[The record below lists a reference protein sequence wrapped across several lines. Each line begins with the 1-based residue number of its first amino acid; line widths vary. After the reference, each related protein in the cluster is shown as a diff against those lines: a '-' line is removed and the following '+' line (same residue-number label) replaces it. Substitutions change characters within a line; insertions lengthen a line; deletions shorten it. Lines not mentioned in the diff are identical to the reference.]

1 MRSYTV
7 ARVWDIP
14 IRINISLILFLPLLA
29 YLIGS
34 GQGISLYAGV
44 IGSLAG
50 TELDPAALAEF
61 RWLIGTLAALGLFL
75 GVLAHE
81 LGHAWMARRYGI
93 GIESITLW
101 IFGGVAALESIPKEW
116 NREFWIAI
124 IGPITSVAVG
134 VVFLLGLQVV
144 PASQP
149 VLLFVVGWLGVINIV
164 LAVFNCIPAFPM
176 DGGRILRALLARN
189 RPYASATRTAARVG
203 ITFGL
208 VFVVLGVL
216 ALDLILIL
224 VGLFVYGAAKNE
236 SRITTVADLLEG
248 LTVAD
253 LMRPDLQPIPADT
266 TLQAFSDRMF
276 TSRRTA
282 FPVERDGDLVGV
294 VSLDELKGARKL
306 DRETATVAD
315 ILSPSS
321 VRVRREEDAFEALVA
336 INTARTNHALV
347 EDGAGAVVGIVTF
360 AEFAETM
367 QFAAN
372 AGKPARESPL
382 EDGIV

>member
-7 ARVWDIP
+7 ARIWEIP

-34 GQGISLYAGV
+34 GQGITLYAGI

-189 RPYASATRTAARVG
+189 RPYASATRIAARVG

-216 ALDLILIL
+216 AFDLILIL
-224 VGLFVYGAAKNE
+224 VGLFVYGAAKSE

-253 LMRPDLQPIPADT
+253 LMRLDPETIPAET

-276 TSRRTA
+276 TSRRTV
-282 FPVERDGDLVGV
+282 FPVERDGELVGV
-294 VSLDELKGARKL
+294 VSLDELKRARKL
-306 DRETATVAD
+306 DRDTATVAA
-315 ILSPSS
+315 ILSESP
-321 VRVRREEDAFEALVA
+321 VRIRREEDAFEALVA
-336 INTARTNHALV
+336 INTERTNHALV
-347 EDGAGAVVGIVTF
+347 EDDAGEVVGVVTF

-367 QFAAN
+367 QFAAT

-382 EDGIV
+382 DEGIV

>member
-7 ARVWDIP
+7 GRIWDIP
-14 IRINISLILFLPLLA
+14 IRINVSLILFLPLLA

-34 GQGISLYAGV
+34 GEGISLYAGV

-61 RWLIGTLAALGLFL
+61 RWLIGTLAAIGLFV
-75 GVLAHE
+75 GVLLHE

-149 VLLFVVGWLGVINIV
+149 VLLFVVGWLGLINVV

-203 ITFGL
+203 VTFGL
-208 VFVVLGVL
+208 LFVVLGVL
-216 ALDLILIL
+216 AFDLILIL

-248 LTVAD
+248 VTVAD
-253 LMRPDLQPIPADT
+253 LMSRDPETLPADT
-266 TLQAFSDRMF
+266 TLQAFADRMF
-276 TSRRTA
+276 ASHRTT
-282 FPVERDGDLVGV
+282 FPVERDGALVGV
-294 VSLDELKGARKL
+294 VSLGALKRARKL
-306 DRETATVAD
+306 DRETATVAE
-315 ILSPSS
+315 ILSESP
-321 VRVRREEDAFEALVA
+321 VRVRAEEDAFEALVA
-336 INTARTNHALV
+336 INTARAEYALV
-347 EDGAGAVVGIVTF
+347 EDDAGDVVGIVTL

-367 QFAAN
+367 QFAAT

-382 EDGIV
+382 EEGIV

>member
-7 ARVWDIP
+7 ARIWAIP

-34 GQGISLYAGV
+34 GQGITLYAGV

-61 RWLIGTLAALGLFL
+61 RWLIGTLAALGLFV

-124 IGPITSVAVG
+124 VGPITSVAVG

-189 RPYASATRTAARVG
+189 RPYASATRMAARIG

-216 ALDLILIL
+216 AFDLILIL

-253 LMRPDLQPIPADT
+253 LMRPDPQTIPADT

-276 TSRRTA
+276 TSRRTV
-282 FPVERDGDLVGV
+282 FPVERDGELVGV
-294 VSLDELKGARKL
+294 VSLDNLKSARKL
-306 DRETATVAD
+306 DRETVTVAE
-315 ILSPSS
+315 ILSSSS
-321 VRVRREEDAFEALVA
+321 VRVRREEDAFEALAA

-347 EDGAGAVVGIVTF
+347 EDGAGEVVGIVTF

-382 EDGIV
+382 EEGIV

>member
-7 ARVWDIP
+7 GRIWDIP
-14 IRINISLILFLPLLA
+14 IRINVSLILFLPLLA

-34 GQGISLYAGV
+34 GEGIALYAGV
-44 IGSLAG
+44 IGTLAG

-61 RWLIGTLAALGLFL
+61 RWLIGTLAALGLFF
-75 GVLAHE
+75 GVLLHE

-116 NREFWIAI
+116 DREFWIAI

-134 VVFLLGLQVV
+134 ITFLLGLQVV

-149 VLLFVVGWLGVINIV
+149 VLLFVVGWLGVINVV

-203 ITFGL
+203 VTFGL
-208 VFVVLGVL
+208 LFIVLGVL
-216 ALDLILIL
+216 AFDLILIL
-224 VGLFVYGAAKNE
+224 IGIFVYGAAKNE

-248 LTVAD
+248 VTVAD
-253 LMRPDLQPIPADT
+253 LMSRDPEMIPADT
-266 TLQAFSDRMF
+266 TLQAFADRMF
-276 TSRRTA
+276 ASRRTT
-282 FPVERDGDLVGV
+282 FPVERDGGLVGV
-294 VSLDELKGARKL
+294 VSLDALKRARKL
-306 DRETATVAD
+306 DRETATVAE
-315 ILSPSS
+315 ILSESS
-321 VRVRREEDAFEALVA
+321 VRVRPDEDAFEALVA
-336 INTARTNHALV
+336 INTARAQYALV
-347 EDGAGAVVGIVTF
+347 EDDAGEVVGFVTL

-367 QFAAN
+367 QFTAT

-382 EDGIV
+382 DEGIV